1 VRATIICAVVGA
13 VVLAGCGGVEKSAP
27 SAGSTAGPPAP
38 ATTAKAAPAT
48 TAAPTTTAAPVAKP
62 TGTISYTCS
71 YTVGN
76 LSDGKVTMYADLI
89 FKNTSHVDGTILA
102 TVKWFQKGGKALK
115 LKKTV
120 VLRAAQKRT
129 VKFRLP
135 ATDKQG
141 WASYRYTQSG
151 KDACAVNT
159 KWKD

>member
-1 VRATIICAVVGA
+1 MIISAVLGA

-27 SAGSTAGPPAP
+27 SAGSTAGPPVP

-48 TAAPTTTAAPVAKP
+48 TAAPTTTAAKPVEKP

-71 YTVGN
+71 YKVGN

-120 VLRAAQKRT
+120 VLRAAQRRT